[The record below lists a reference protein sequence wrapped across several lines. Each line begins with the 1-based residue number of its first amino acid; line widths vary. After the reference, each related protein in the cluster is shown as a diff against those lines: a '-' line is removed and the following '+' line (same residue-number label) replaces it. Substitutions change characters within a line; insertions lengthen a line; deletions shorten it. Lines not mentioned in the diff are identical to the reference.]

1 MVGVPK
7 GVVGVPCMCRPQPQ
21 RKPPPGAMPRPAR
34 RCKPQ
39 RRSSTRSTPGLRRR
53 ATELRRRRPTWTSLP
68 SRRMAHAVHCA
79 VHMLLHAHCSPV
91 PDLTA
96 NRSLPPSPPLPP
108 PPPLPSPPPFPS
120 PQRSASA
127 STHAPCILLPARPC
141 LRPAPMLP
149 LSRPRPRPMPT
160 PCTAA
165 ATHAAAH
172 HRSRLRTIRSAH
184 YLDEDRYIPRTL
196 EVRWL
201 CMYAHT
207 HAACVHTHTA
217 HVATGSLQHGCRP
230 PSRRR
235 RAKESKR
242 GAPHRAPPD
251 PRQEERPPDPRQ
263 EERRPAPAMTPPPR
277 LHHRGRSRCRSRCRS
292 RRRRRRRPQRPR
304 RQASRRPCSMPPPS
318 CRSLTC
324 RCLRRR
330 RRRRCR
336 REARTRNREG
346 RHGGSSSSRAAGSL
360 SLPSGRHPPTGR
372 SGRRALGGGRA
383 SQARGT
389 ARHPA
394 RATG

>member
-1 MVGVPK
+1 MYHAC
-7 GVVGVPCMCRPQPQ
+7 VV
-21 RKPPPGAMPRPAR
+21 
-34 RCKPQ
+34 
-39 RRSSTRSTPGLRRR
+39 RSHNASRRR
-53 ATELRRRRPTWTSLP
+53 APCRALPDDVNPNAGRQREARQACDVEPPSSGGADLPGLHCQAGAWHMRCTVQCTCFCTHTALQCLTSQPT
-68 SRRMAHAVHCA
+68 A
-79 VHMLLHAHCSPV
+79 
-91 PDLTA
+91 
-96 NRSLPPSPPLPP
+96 RSLPRLRSHHRLRSRHRLRSHHRSGLPP
-108 PPPLPSPPPFPS
+108 PPPMRPACCF
-120 PQRSASA
+120 
-127 STHAPCILLPARPC
+127 PARPC